1 MFIGKKKVVLKFKK
15 KKKHCASVCVILICL
30 PCMMLLLWLVVEGFW
45 DRPRLVGFGS
55 AAAAP
60 EQTKE
65 QFGAVSLC
73 LYIELFHFTVLNAAE
88 PHIRLNCLQLLC
100 P

>member
-1 MFIGKKKVVLKFKK
+1 
-15 KKKHCASVCVILICL
+15 
-30 PCMMLLLWLVVEGFW
+30 MMLLLWLVVDGFW

-65 QFGAVSLC
+65 QFE
-73 LYIELFHFTVLNAAE
+73 ELFHLTVLNAAE
-88 PHIRLNCLQLLC
+88 PHIQLNCLQLLC